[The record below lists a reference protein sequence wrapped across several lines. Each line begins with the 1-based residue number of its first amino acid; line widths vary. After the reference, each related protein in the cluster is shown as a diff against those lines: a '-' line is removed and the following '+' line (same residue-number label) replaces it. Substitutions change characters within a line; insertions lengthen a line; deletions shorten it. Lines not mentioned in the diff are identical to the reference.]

1 MGTGIRRYLGILA
14 IVALSL
20 ASLGVGKCEN
30 IIVVNR
36 GESIQ
41 DAVDAANPGDII
53 YVRRGN
59 YQAPSGANAVVDIQK
74 NGITLIGNPNAVINA
89 TGVDYGVRVGS
100 RSGGCQDGRIQGFRI
115 EGFTIK
121 NADNS
126 GVLIAN
132 VNDYAMVGGRY
143 LDNAEYGPYPVC
155 STNGLVSNNYASGH
169 NDAAVYIGQS
179 AGGVVEFNIVEDSTI
194 GIEVENSQDIVVR
207 KNQTRNNTAG
217 IFVVVLPGL
226 NIPFGENILIEENI
240 VHDNNRPN
248 PVAVGNLAL
257 LPVGSG
263 ILNVGADN
271 VVIRR
276 NEIARNDSFGIAS
289 DGNPFFLLDPRI
301 EPFVDG
307 LEVRNNVVL
316 DNGNF
321 PDPDRALTPGA
332 DIVFAADVLF
342 PAAFP
347 FPPVPDPDPFDNCFD
362 SNVYKTEYV
371 EAANFPNLT
380 LADLPCE

>member
-1 MGTGIRRYLGILA
+1 MGTGIRRYLVLLA

-20 ASLGVGKCEN
+20 ASLGAGQCEN
-30 IIVVNR
+30 VIIVNR

-41 DAVDAANPGDII
+41 DAVDAANPGDVILVKPGK
-53 YVRRGN
+53 Y
-59 YQAPSGANAVVDIQK
+59 YAPAGANAVVDIQK
-74 NGITLIGNPNAVINA
+74 NGITLIGNPNAVIDA
-89 TGVDYGVRVGS
+89 SGVDYGVQVGS

-121 NADNS
+121 NAGNS
-126 GVLIAN
+126 GVLVAN
-132 VNDYAMVGGRY
+132 VDNYAMVGGRY

-155 STNGLVSNNYASGH
+155 STNGLVAKNYASGH

-179 AGGVVEFNIVEDSTI
+179 ADGVVEFNIVEDSTI
-194 GIEVENSQDIVVR
+194 GIEVENSQNIVVR
-207 KNQTRNNTAG
+207 KNQTRDNTAG

-226 NIPFGENILIEENI
+226 NIPFGENILVEENI
-240 VHDNNRPN
+240 VQDNNRPN
-248 PVAVGNLAL
+248 PVAGGNLAL

-271 VVIRR
+271 VVIQR
-276 NEIARNDSFGIAS
+276 NEIHRNDSFGIAS
-289 DGNPFFLLDPRI
+289 DGNPFFLLDSRI

-342 PAAFP
+342 PATFP
-347 FPPVPDPDPFDNCFD
+347 FPPIPDPDPFDNCFD

-371 EAANFPNLT
+371 EAANFPGLT
-380 LADLPCE
+380 LADLPCP